1 MVAKLDSKRPDAR
14 RVAARLLAAGSYR
27 LNLLSKRI
35 QAPPAPAADHGGRTL
50 AGDRDVEW
58 AWCMAHLLPAELP
71 GRVLDLGA
79 GHGMLSLTA
88 AFRGHTVVAVD
99 LEESA
104 FQFESERIEYL
115 RGDFNQLT
123 FEPASF
129 DQVVNCSTI
138 EHFGLAGRYGSTA
151 DENADLVAMGR
162 LADLLRSNGSM
173 VLTIPV
179 GRDGV
184 FSPFHRVYGDQRLP
198 SLLERFSIDREEYW
212 AKPHD
217 NRWAP
222 VERRTALAQEGSPSF
237 YALGLFVL
245 RPR

>member
-1 MVAKLDSKRPDAR
+1 MVARADTVRPAAR

-35 QAPPAPAADHGGRTL
+35 QAPVPAAAVDGERTL

-58 AWCMAHLLPAELP
+58 AWSMAHLLPATSP

-88 AFRGHTVVAVD
+88 ALRDHRVVAVD
-99 LEESA
+99 LEECG
-104 FQFESERIEYL
+104 FQFESEQVEYV
-115 RGDFNQLT
+115 RGDFNELT
-123 FEPASF
+123 FEPEWF
-129 DQVVNCSTI
+129 DQVLNCSTI
-138 EHFGLAGRYGSTA
+138 EHFGLAGRYGSAA
-151 DENADLVAMGR
+151 DEDADLAAMER
-162 LADLLRSNGSM
+162 LARVLRRDGSM

-184 FSPFHRVYGDQRLP
+184 FSPYHRVYGEERLP
-198 SLLERFSIDREEYW
+198 RLLDRFAIEREQFW
-212 AKPHD
+212 AKPRD

-222 VERRTALAQEGSPSF
+222 VERGTALRQQGSPTF

-245 RPR
+245 KPR